1 MVLNFKVAL
10 SLQTKHAH
18 VKSVP
23 WVAVVAETRAV
34 HVATTSVNSDRI
46 VCTKSP
52 LCGLFCFQEPAF
64 HSCSSNQSNM
74 PWRIPPSDT
83 SSLSAPIA
91 FIAAIRMPNPA
102 RITSSLPFRMSG

>member
-10 SLQTKHAH
+10 SLQTKHVH

-34 HVATTSVNSDRI
+34 HVATTSVNSDCI

-52 LCGLFCFQEPAF
+52 LCGLFCFQEPVFPSRSA
-64 HSCSSNQSNM
+64 NQSNM
-74 PWRIPPSDT
+74 P
-83 SSLSAPIA
+83 
-91 FIAAIRMPNPA
+91 
-102 RITSSLPFRMSG
+102 